1 MAGDEVVDGGVQ
13 GGDAAMDP
21 ASDLPFGKQGEEPLD
36 LVEPGRT
43 GWGQV
48 DMPARLA
55 GEPVADQRGLVAASA
70 AIL

>member
-1 MAGDEVVDGGVQ
+1 MAGDEVVGGGVQ

-43 GWGQV
+43 GWV
-48 DMPARLA
+48 RWTC
-55 GEPVADQRGLVAASA
+55 QRGRRASQLRISGVLWVA
-70 AIL
+70 